1 LGAVLSRR
9 EYPTSI
15 RLTER
20 DKKRLRKFAD
30 RERYSLT
37 GLIQMILKQ
46 WLEIKEKKEV
56 ASPLPEEHIK

>member
-1 LGAVLSRR
+1 MSRR

-30 RERYSLT
+30 RERYSLA

-46 WLEIKEKKEV
+46 WLEIKEKKEA
-56 ASPLPEEHIK
+56 ASPLPEEHVK